1 MSNILI
7 LEEDMWNYLQ
17 DKGPNPQFQS
27 PPCGFTL
34 KASMDFIAIKNKSN
48 TYTIIKSRYSHSHL
62 GVVSIAKF
70 NEIIER
76 FIP

>member
-1 MSNILI
+1 MSNVLI

-34 KASMDFIAIKNKSN
+34 N
-48 TYTIIKSRYSHSHL
+48 TNMEKKEMI
-62 GVVSIAKF
+62 
-70 NEIIER
+70 
-76 FIP
+76 